1 MQASGLPSGGRRLCF
16 VFGEVFL
23 CGMLAAADRLGTL
36 DRGGLS
42 VPFCIF
48 RLEWLPSAAGGLRR
62 NRTKAKARAK
72 KNEPGNNR
80 RKCKLNKAERPP
92 RAVLQRRPFGGKV

>member
-36 DRGGLS
+36 DRGGVKCALLY
-42 VPFCIF
+42 F
-48 RLEWLPSAAGGLRR
+48 SAGMAPVCRG
-62 NRTKAKARAK
+62 
-72 KNEPGNNR
+72 
-80 RKCKLNKAERPP
+80 RPP
-92 RAVLQRRPFGGKV
+92 PESDKGKGPGREKRARE